1 MGTHL
6 VFVAQL
12 SHNFWK
18 RCPPLQGSQRL
29 ISLSIL
35 TIYYLLSIALF
46 SKLGLDKGGQWNE
59 IEHKIGEGQR
69 SGEGKV
75 DGDVGPGFED
85 LVQLDAGVAVP
96 LHQVVRPVQV
106 PI

>member
-1 MGTHL
+1 MPTSAGFL
-6 VFVAQL
+6 VP
-12 SHNFWK
+12 N
-18 RCPPLQGSQRL
+18 L
-29 ISLSIL
+29 IIY
-35 TIYYLLSIALF
+35 IIYYYLLSIALF
-46 SKLGLDKGGQWNE
+46 SKLGLDKGGQWYE